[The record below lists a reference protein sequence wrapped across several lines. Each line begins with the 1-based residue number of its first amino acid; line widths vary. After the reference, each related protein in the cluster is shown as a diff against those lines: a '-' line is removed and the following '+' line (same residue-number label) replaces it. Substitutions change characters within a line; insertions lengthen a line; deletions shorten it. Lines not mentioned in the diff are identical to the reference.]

1 VNASM
6 KTQGIIINVL
16 IAVVAVLAGHIFWP
30 ASPTADREAVQPVVS
45 SPPPVPS
52 AQVPPQLSRPPAQSP
67 ASLITPDIRAK
78 FDKAREEAFA
88 ANPKLKTDE
97 DDLNKERQ
105 ALMKQNPPASPE
117 DRTALM
123 AKWKEHAQTMR
134 DAMAKAD
141 PSLQAIFADLDAKIK
156 ARQQQ
161 QLAQFHSTPFG
172 STNAASGISA
182 SPSVAH

>member
-1 VNASM
+1 M
-6 KTQGIIINVL
+6 KTHGIIINVL
-16 IAVVAVLAGHIFWP
+16 VAIVAVLASHIFWP
-30 ASPTADREAVQPVVS
+30 ASPMPDKEPVQPVTS
-45 SPPPVPS
+45 SPPPSPAPIMQASPS
-52 AQVPPQLSRPPAQSP
+52 VNRPPAQSP

-78 FDKAREEAFA
+78 FDKARDEAFA

-105 ALMKQNPPASPE
+105 ALMKQNPPASPA

-161 QLAQFHSTPFG
+161 QIAQFHSSPFG
-172 STNAASGISA
+172 STNAAPGISA
-182 SPSVAH
+182 SPSVTH